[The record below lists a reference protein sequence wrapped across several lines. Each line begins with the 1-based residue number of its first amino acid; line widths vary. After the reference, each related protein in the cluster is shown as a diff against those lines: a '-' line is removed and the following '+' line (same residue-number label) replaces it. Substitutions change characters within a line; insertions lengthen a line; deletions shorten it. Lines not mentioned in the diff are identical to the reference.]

1 MKVYRK
7 IDLNL
12 ASRPQRN
19 RRLFYF
25 LGGLLGIIFL
35 FLAAAG
41 GNIYFRNRIK
51 VKDIK
56 TSIAKTEHTIK
67 NVQKEEKKY
76 LSQIEDKIRDY
87 KEKADLMNSLI
98 LRKTFSWT
106 DLLSAL
112 EDSLPEASYITSL
125 TPSIE
130 GDSKMGV
137 RFKVLSPGLK
147 ELLELVSSLNYMN
160 FKHIRVMNE
169 SRDDSGYLL
178 SEISL
183 TYERNI

>member
-12 ASRPQRN
+12 ASRPVQN
-19 RRLFYF
+19 RKLFYF
-25 LGGLLGIIFL
+25 LGVLLGIIFI
-35 FLAAAG
+35 FISVAG
-41 GNIYFRNRIK
+41 GNIYFKNRIK
-51 VKDIK
+51 IKDIK
-56 TSIAKTEHTIK
+56 TSIAKIEQTIK
-67 NVQKEEKKY
+67 DVKGEEKTY
-76 LSQIEDKIRDY
+76 INQIDGKIRDY
-87 KEKADLMNSLI
+87 KEKADLVNSLI

-112 EDSLPEASYITSL
+112 EDCLPETSYIISL
-125 TPSIE
+125 TPSLK
-130 GDSKMGV
+130 GDSEMGV
-137 RFKVLSPGLK
+137 RFEVLSPGLE
-147 ELLELVSSLNYMN
+147 ELLDLVSSLNSMN
-160 FKHIRVMNE
+160 FKHIRVMSE